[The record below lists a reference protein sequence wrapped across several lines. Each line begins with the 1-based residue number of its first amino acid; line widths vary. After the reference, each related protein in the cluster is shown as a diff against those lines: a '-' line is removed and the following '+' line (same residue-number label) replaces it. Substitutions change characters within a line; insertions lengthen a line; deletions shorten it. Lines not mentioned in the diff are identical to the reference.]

1 MINLTIWG
9 HEQNFPKIESAEMT
23 IFKTLTHAFP
33 HERGDK
39 WWLSWTTCKIEY
51 DRIQEE
57 EVKKIGR
64 RLLMKTLEE
73 FDVYSVADDEE
84 YKEHGEE

>member
-1 MINLTIWG
+1 
-9 HEQNFPKIESAEMT
+9 
-23 IFKTLTHAFP
+23 
-33 HERGDK
+33 
-39 WWLSWTTCKIEY
+39 
-51 DRIQEE
+51 
-57 EVKKIGR
+57 VKKIGR